1 MFTLAFSNLKFESQK
16 LFLIWQ
22 KDVNCCWVKNK
33 GKYGQYNF
41 LIRIQFYNQTC
52 WTSLW
57 FIPINC
63 KIYLDILG
71 KFTNE
76 HIYHILLSSK
86 IKLHWNCTSFN
97 RLWKHAVFRFC
108 VKLIKQIRLHWAF
121 TSDQL
126 SIDKN
131 CETKNDRSRL
141 LDDWTSY
148 HLNYFNFTTSKRYNC
163 YFIELKNLP
172 FYTFYFHEVIWT
184 EDHLAL
190 EVTIGADVIN
200 QLYYT

>member
-1 MFTLAFSNLKFESQK
+1 MRFFLQFSLWFGVLCALFLLRFWAKCKTVLSWRCMFTLAFSNLKFESQK

-97 RLWKHAVFRFC
+97 RLCKNAVFRF
-108 VKLIKQIRLHWAF
+108 L
-121 TSDQL
+121 
-126 SIDKN
+126 
-131 CETKNDRSRL
+131 
-141 LDDWTSY
+141 
-148 HLNYFNFTTSKRYNC
+148 
-163 YFIELKNLP
+163 
-172 FYTFYFHEVIWT
+172 
-184 EDHLAL
+184 
-190 EVTIGADVIN
+190 
-200 QLYYT
+200 